1 MEGNLVDG
9 KPETENSRGEG
20 GVKPILSYSEKF
32 EELCGYYLSLGMT
45 YEEYWEGDP
54 EMVKYYRE
62 KHRCDVE
69 QRNTELWLMGVY
81 IYEALMDVAPLVN
94 LFDKHRKALP
104 YRTEPYPLTKRDEQA
119 RKDREEKQKM
129 QNGIDAMSAWMID
142 QNAKFRKRKQEQ
154 TDERAVR
161 ES

>member
-1 MEGNLVDG
+1 MEGNLVG
-9 KPETENSRGEG
+9 KPETENNGEG
-20 GVKPILSYSEKF
+20 GPKPILSYSEKF

-54 EMVKYYRE
+54 AMTRYYRD
-62 KHRCDVE
+62 KYRCEMD

-81 IYEALMDVAPLVN
+81 IYEALMDVAPLLN

-104 YRTEPYPLTKRDEQA
+104 YRTEPYPLTKTAEEK

-129 QNGIDAMSAWMID
+129 KNGLDLMNAWMTNA
-142 QNAKFRKRKQEQ
+142 NAKFKKKQEQ
-154 TDERAVR
+154 TDERKVGNP
-161 ES
+161 

>member
-1 MEGNLVDG
+1 MEGNLVG
-9 KPETENSRGEG
+9 RPETENNGEG
-20 GVKPILSYSEKF
+20 GPKPILSYSEKF

-54 EMVKYYRE
+54 AMTRYYRD
-62 KHRCDVE
+62 KYRCEMD

-81 IYEALMDVAPLVN
+81 IYEALMDVAPLLN

-104 YRTEPYPLTKRDEQA
+104 YRTEPYPLTKTAEEK

-129 QNGIDAMSAWMID
+129 KNGLDLMSAWMTNA
-142 QNAKFRKRKQEQ
+142 NAKFKKKQEQ
-154 TDERAVR
+154 TDERKVGNP
-161 ES
+161 